1 MPRFRRLESLDNAQI
16 MSGDRT
22 LITKASCF
30 QVLDVSEAKLV
41 RFFDPEMETLDNG
54 TVEGNEIEQLVS
66 TQGATQPIHDDQERR
81 AEAPSQMEIVLG
93 VEVFGLSIID
103 QQPREL
109 IFLVMKKVDIV
120 FASGLGENVSR

>member
-1 MPRFRRLESLDNAQI
+1 MNNVRIMLDNAQI

-66 TQGATQPIHDDQERR
+66 TQVATQPIHDDQERR